1 MRSEDSMLK
10 VPNIRY
16 EDKVVIAS
24 LLAGIGAWLLDAL
37 IDSQVFSRQPFLA
50 SLILEITPHELYF
63 RLFMML
69 SFFIF
74 GVVISGT
81 LARRKFAEE
90 ELRKAL
96 TKIEDE
102 KARSEAIIT
111 AIPDGISIQDRNYRV
126 LYQNPVHR
134 QLVGE
139 QVGKVCYEKY
149 ASRDSVCPGCPVARS
164 FEDGGNH
171 ILQKSVPDGN
181 GGTRHIEIRS
191 SPLRN
196 AAGEIIAGIEAVR
209 DITSRKQV
217 EEELQRHRERLAD
230 LVEERTAELRN
241 ANDRLQQAIS
251 ERERMEAEL
260 LRVQRLE
267 SLGLLA
273 GGIAHDF
280 NNLLGS
286 IMGSVSLAMV
296 DVDAESPAFQ
306 QLAKAERAAVRAQEL
321 IRQLLTFARGGA
333 PVKKLIALAGL
344 LSEASGLSLGGS
356 RVLHELAIPRDLWP
370 VEADEGQ
377 MMQVLNNVLI
387 NADQAM
393 PSGGII
399 RITAGNVTLGD
410 GEVAPLKAGR
420 YVKISIRDEGTGI
433 AREHLARIFDP
444 FFTTKQKGSGLGL
457 AATYSIVR
465 KHDGQITVESE
476 PGTGTV
482 FHIYLPA
489 SQGEVPF
496 IVRDDKFVNGSGKVL
511 VMDDEEEMRRTTG
524 DMLVRM
530 GYTVE
535 YADEG
540 GEACAKYRMAR
551 ESGRPF
557 GAVIMD
563 LTIPS
568 GMGGKEAVRKLLEI
582 DPAAR
587 VIVSSGYSD
596 DPVMADY
603 RSFGFQGAV
612 SKPYRMRELS
622 EVVAK
627 VMSTE

>member
-1 MRSEDSMLK
+1 MLK

-24 LLAGIGAWLLDAL
+24 LLAGIGAWLLDAF
-37 IDSQVFSRQPFLA
+37 IDSQVFSHQPFLK

-69 SFFIF
+69 AFFIF

-96 TKIEDE
+96 TKIGDE
-102 KARSEAIIT
+102 KARTEAIIS
-111 AIPDGISIQDRNYRV
+111 AIPDGISILDRDYRV
-126 LYQNPVHR
+126 RYQNEVHR
-134 QLVGE
+134 SLVGD
-139 QVGKVCYEKY
+139 QLGKVCYEKY
-149 ASRDSVCPGCPVARS
+149 ANLDTVCPGCPVARS

-171 ILQKSVPDGN
+171 VLVRTVPDQN
-181 GGTRHIEIRS
+181 GGKRHIEISS

-196 AAGEIIAGIEAVR
+196 AGGEIIAGIEAVR
-209 DITSRKQV
+209 DITVRKQA
-217 EEELQRHRERLAD
+217 EEELQQHRERLAD
-230 LVEERTAELRN
+230 LVDERTAELRN
-241 ANDRLQQAIS
+241 ANVRLQQAIG
-251 ERERMEAEL
+251 ERERMEEEL

-296 DVDAESPAFQ
+296 DVDSESPAFQ
-306 QLAKAERAAVRAQEL
+306 QLAKADRAAVRAQDL
-321 IRQLLTFARGGA
+321 IRQLLTFSRGGA

-344 LSEASGLSLGGS
+344 LSEAAGLSLGGS

-377 MMQVLNNVLI
+377 MMQVLSNVLI

-399 RITAGNVTLGD
+399 RITAGNITLGD

-433 AREHLARIFDP
+433 PREHLARIFDP

-476 PGTGTV
+476 LGTGTV
-482 FHIYLPA
+482 LHVYLPA

-496 IVRDDKFVNGSGKVL
+496 LLRDDKFVKGSGKVL

-540 GEACAKYRMAR
+540 GEACAKFRMAR
-551 ESGRPF
+551 ESGKPF
-557 GAVIMD
+557 SAVIMD

-582 DPAAR
+582 DPEAR

-627 VMSTE
+627 VMSAEEK

>member
-1 MRSEDSMLK
+1 MLK
-10 VPNIRY
+10 VPQIRY
-16 EDKVVIAS
+16 EHKVIVAS
-24 LLAGIGAWLLDAL
+24 LLAGIGAWILDAF
-37 IDSQVFSRQPFLA
+37 IHAQVFSRQSFLS
-50 SLILEITPHELYF
+50 SLILEVTPHELYF
-63 RLFMML
+63 RLFVML
-69 SFFIF
+69 AFVIF

-102 KARSEAIIT
+102 KARSEAIIA
-111 AIPDGISIQDRNYRV
+111 AIPDGISILDRNYHV
-126 LYQNPVHR
+126 LYQNAVHR
-134 QLVGE
+134 SLVGD
-139 QVGKVCYEKY
+139 QLGKICYEKY
-149 ASRDSVCPGCPVARS
+149 ASRLTICPGCPVARS

-171 ILQKSVPDGN
+171 VLVKAVPDQN
-181 GGTRHIEIRS
+181 GGTRHIEIS
-191 SPLRN
+191 SSALRN
-196 AAGEIIAGIEAVR
+196 SGGEIIAGIEAVR
-209 DITSRKQV
+209 DITVRKQA
-217 EEELQRHRERLAD
+217 EEELEQHRERLEE
-230 LVEERTAELRN
+230 LVEERTAELKSSN
-241 ANDRLQQAIS
+241 VRLQQAIS
-251 ERERMEAEL
+251 ERERMESEL

-286 IMGSVSLAMV
+286 LMGSVSLAMV
-296 DVDAESPAFQ
+296 DVDTESPAFQ

-321 IRQLLTFARGGA
+321 VRQLLTFSRGGA
-333 PVKKLIALAGL
+333 PVRKLIALAGL
-344 LSEASGLSLGGS
+344 ISEAAGLSLGNS
-356 RVLHELAIPRDLWP
+356 RVLHELAIPRELWP

-393 PSGGII
+393 LSGGII
-399 RITAGNVTLGD
+399 RIAASNVTLGD
-410 GEVAPLKAGR
+410 GEVALLKAGR
-420 YVKISIRDEGTGI
+420 YVKIAICDEGTGI
-433 AREHLARIFDP
+433 SREHLARIFDP

-457 AATYSIVR
+457 AASYSIIR

-489 SQGEVPF
+489 SQGEVPL
-496 IVRDDKFVNGSGKVL
+496 IKRDDKFMKGSGKVL
-511 VMDDEEEMRRTTG
+511 VMDDEEDMRRTTG
-524 DMLVRM
+524 DMLARM

-551 ESGRPF
+551 ESGTPF
-557 GAVIMD
+557 DAVIMD

-587 VIVSSGYSD
+587 VIVSSGYSE
-596 DPVMADY
+596 DPVMADC
-603 RSFGFQGAV
+603 RSYGFQGAV

-622 EVVAK
+622 EAVAK
-627 VMSTE
+627 VMSAEGR

>member
-1 MRSEDSMLK
+1 MLK

-37 IDSQVFSRQPFLA
+37 IDSHVFSHQPFLK
-50 SLILEITPHELYF
+50 SLILDITPHELYF

-69 SFFIF
+69 AFFIF

-96 TKIEDE
+96 TKIGDE
-102 KARSEAIIT
+102 KARTEAIIA

-126 LYQNPVHR
+126 LYQNPVHH
-134 QLVGE
+134 QLVGD
-139 QVGKVCYEKY
+139 QVGRVCYEKY
-149 ASRDSVCPGCPVARS
+149 ASRDTICPGCPVARS

-171 ILQKSVPDGN
+171 VLVKTVPDGN
-181 GGTRHIEIRS
+181 GGKRHIEISS

-196 AAGEIIAGIEAVR
+196 AAGEIVAGIEAVR
-209 DITSRKQV
+209 DITARKQA
-217 EEELQRHRERLAD
+217 EEELKRHRERLAD

-241 ANDRLQQAIS
+241 TNDRLQQAIS

-296 DVDAESPAFQ
+296 DVDTESPAFQ
-306 QLAKAERAAVRAQEL
+306 QLAKAERTAVRAQEL
-321 IRQLLTFARGGA
+321 IRQLLTFSRGGA

-344 LSEASGLSLGGS
+344 LSEASGISLGGS

-377 MMQVLNNVLI
+377 MMQVFNNVLI

-399 RITAGNVTLGD
+399 RISAGNVTLGD

-433 AREHLARIFDP
+433 PREHLARIFDP

-465 KHDGQITVESE
+465 KHDGQITVASE

-496 IVRDDKFVNGSGKVL
+496 IVRDDKFVKGSGKVL

-535 YADEG
+535 YAGEG

-551 ESGRPF
+551 DAGQPF

-563 LTIPS
+563 LMVPS
-568 GMGGKEAVRKLLEI
+568 GMGGKEAVRNLLEI

-612 SKPYRMRELS
+612 SKPYRMRDLS

-627 VMSTE
+627 VMSTA